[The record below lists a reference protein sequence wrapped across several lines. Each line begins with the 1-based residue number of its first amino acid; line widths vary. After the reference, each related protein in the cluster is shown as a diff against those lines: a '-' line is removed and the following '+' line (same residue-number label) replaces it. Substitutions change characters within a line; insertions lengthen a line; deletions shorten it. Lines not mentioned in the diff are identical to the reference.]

1 MSAQKD
7 KPTFYEVLGVQ
18 ETATQEEIKKSYRKL
33 ALKWHPDK
41 NPDNKEE
48 AEEKFKSISEAYSV
62 LSDPQKRREYDDSRK
77 FGSSGFTMDFDD
89 FDPFSLFRSTFKD
102 FDFGFGRGFS
112 SGFDKGFSS
121 GFGKGFDDDD
131 DFFNFSDMMSGMG
144 GMGSNFT
151 GFSSSSSMGGGSRGT
166 QTFKTTSYVNGK
178 KITKVKTVTYDQNGN
193 QHIDEREEISDDV
206 GRGGGQR
213 GMLNHGFSHEGFGGR
228 FGMDDF
234 GDDFGNYYGG
244 FGNDDYY
251 GGRKQLK
258 DEKKPKKGTHG
269 KKKK

>member
-1 MSAQKD
+1 MSSQKE
-7 KPTFYEVLGVQ
+7 KQTFYEVLGVQ
-18 ETATQEEIKKSYRKL
+18 ENATQEEIKKSYRKL

-48 AEEKFKSISEAYSV
+48 AEEKFKTISEAYSV
-62 LSDPQKRREYDDSRK
+62 LSDPQKRSEYDNSRK
-77 FGSSGFTMDFDD
+77 FGYSGFSMDFDD
-89 FDPFSLFRSTFKD
+89 FDPFSLFKSTFKD
-102 FDFGFGRGFS
+102 FDFGFG
-112 SGFDKGFSS
+112 KGFSS
-121 GFGKGFDDDD
+121 HFSKGFDDDDD

-144 GMGSNFT
+144 GMNSNFT

-166 QTFKTTSYVNGK
+166 QTFKTTSFVNGK

-206 GRGGGQR
+206 GRGGHH

-244 FGNDDYY
+244 FGNGDFY
-251 GGRKQLK
+251 GGRKQINEGGK
-258 DEKKPKKGTHG
+258 AKKGTHG